1 MSKKIYIIGAGAIG
15 SLVGGYLT
23 KKLGKENIVLVDID
37 EEHIKNI
44 RDEGLKIFDKGQ
56 KNPQLQK
63 LQIID
68 VNIITPDKID
78 RENLEKVIL
87 STKSYSNEEAL
98 KGLREKTEI
107 LVLQNG
113 YDERLN
119 EFSNSV
125 RGIEFGFACQVKEPG
140 FIYNAVKG
148 KYVLGSLN
156 EVSERVWEWADI
168 LEKSGI
174 RTELTNNLQG
184 YLWSKL
190 LINSALNPVSAIK
203 RYSFSEIIEN
213 KESREL
219 FKDLYREGY
228 PIVEKRAEEVGEK
241 LGNFIGPPEL
251 VNSLFKHPNLS
262 DFVLKLVAKKFGEV
276 ESTMLQDVRKQRQTE
291 IDYINKQIINLGKK
305 YNIATPINNWIYNE
319 VKKIEQEIKKAN

>member
-15 SLVGGYLT
+15 SLVGSYLT

-44 RDEGLKIFDKGQ
+44 RDKGLRIFDKGQ

-68 VNIITPDKID
+68 VDITTPDKINK
-78 RENLEKVIL
+78 ENLEKVIL
-87 STKSYSNEEAL
+87 STKSYSNDKAL

-119 EFSNSV
+119 KFSNSV

-140 FIYNAVKG
+140 YIFNAIKG
-148 KYVLGSLN
+148 KYILGSLN
-156 EVSERVWEWADI
+156 GVNERVWEWADI

-174 RTELTNNLQG
+174 RTKITNNLQG

-203 RYSFSEIIEN
+203 RYSFREIIEN
-213 KESREL
+213 EESREL
-219 FKDLYREGY
+219 FKELYREGY
-228 PIVEKRAEEVGEK
+228 PIIERKVEEFEER
-241 LGNFIGPPEL
+241 LGAIIGPPNL
-251 VNSLFKHPNLS
+251 INSLFKHKKLS
-262 DFVLKLVAKKFGEV
+262 DFVLNLVAKKFGEV
-276 ESTMLQDVRKQRQTE
+276 ESTMLQDIRKGKQTE
-291 IDYINKQIINLGKK
+291 IDYINGVIINLGRTYSIK
-305 YNIATPINNWIYNE
+305 TPVNNWIYD
-319 VKKIEQEIKKAN
+319 EIKK

>member
-1 MSKKIYIIGAGAIG
+1 MSKKIYVIGAGAIG

-44 RDEGLKIFDKGQ
+44 KDKGLKIFDKGQ
-56 KNPQLQK
+56 KNPRP
-63 LQIID
+63 QIID
-68 VNIITPDKID
+68 VNITTPDKIN

-119 EFSNSV
+119 KFSNSV

-140 FIYNAVKG
+140 FIFNAIKG
-148 KYVLGSLN
+148 KYVLGSSN
-156 EVSERVWEWADI
+156 GVHSGVREWAT
-168 LEKSGI
+168 LLNKGGI
-174 RTELTNNLQG
+174 KAETTKEIEG

-203 RYSFSEIIEN
+203 NYSFREIIEN
-213 KESREL
+213 EDSRRL
-219 FKDLYREGY
+219 FKDIYREGY
-228 PIVEKRAEEVGEK
+228 LIVKKKVEELGQK
-241 LGNFIGPPEL
+241 LGNFIGPPAL
-251 VNSLFKHPNLS
+251 VNSLFKNTCLS
-262 DFVLKLVAKKFGEV
+262 DFVLSLVAKKFGEV
-276 ESTMLQDVRKQRQTE
+276 ESTMLQDIRKGNPTE
-291 IDYINKQIINLGKK
+291 INYINGVLINLGKK
-305 YNIATPINNWIYNE
+305 YNIKTPLNNWIYNE
-319 VKKIEQEIKKAN
+319 FKKIEKTKKQKC